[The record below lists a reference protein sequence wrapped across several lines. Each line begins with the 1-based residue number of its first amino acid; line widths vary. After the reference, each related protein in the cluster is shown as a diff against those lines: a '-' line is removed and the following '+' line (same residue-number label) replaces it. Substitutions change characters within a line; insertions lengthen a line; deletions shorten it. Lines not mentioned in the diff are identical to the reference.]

1 MSPRR
6 VVAALISSSL
16 VLALAPPLMASAAIA
31 PVTPATAPA
40 PASTLVSLDT
50 SMVPLAAA
58 AKSSSTSIR
67 VATFNVRTARATKD
81 KRNWFK
87 RAPDVAKEIVAT
99 RPGVVALQE
108 LGPGRADGKTGKLLG
123 HIRQTDHLLATL
135 KKHGG
140 GRYKLVR
147 TSAYI
152 APGTKNSTQ
161 GARIL
166 YDSSRYSVVTN
177 CPNTTGKRNYNTSC
191 KIHLPL
197 LSGDGQTRRRQAA
210 YAQLKDKRTGKT
222 FFVVSAHLDD
232 RHSGKKSTELKYQK
246 LRAKQVSTILSTIT
260 KLNTKKVPVIFGG
273 DLNSWKR
280 SGFAN
285 APRDTLKRGGFAD
298 PATFAKKKINLA
310 YSTVNHFEKTQK
322 RSKKGLGAQLDVV
335 MIKGMKSTSRFE
347 NKTKVT
353 DTTRPSDHN
362 MVIVDVVI

>member
-16 VLALAPPLMASAAIA
+16 VLALAPPLIAAA
-31 PVTPATAPA
+31 ATAPA
-40 PASTLVSLDT
+40 APVAVPVASLVSLDT

-58 AKSSSTSIR
+58 ASSSRTSIR
-67 VATFNVRTARATKD
+67 VATFNVRTARATGD
-81 KRNWFK
+81 KRNWSK
-87 RAPDVAKEIVAT
+87 RAPDVAREILSTKA
-99 RPGVVALQE
+99 GVVALQE

-135 KKHGG
+135 KRYGG

-166 YDSSRYSVVTN
+166 YDSSRYTLVTR

-191 KIHLPL
+191 KVHLPV
-197 LSGDGQTRRRQAA
+197 LSGDSQTRRRQAA
-210 YAQLKDKRTGKT
+210 YAQLKDKRTGKS

-232 RHSGKKSTELKYQK
+232 RHSGKKSTELTYQK
-246 LRAKQVSTILSTIT
+246 LRAKQVATILSAVN
-260 KLNTKKVPVIFGG
+260 KVNTRKVPVIFGG
-273 DLNSWKR
+273 DLNSWTR

-285 APRDTLKRGGFAD
+285 APRDTLKRSGFKD
-298 PATFAKKKINLA
+298 PATFATKKINKA
-310 YSTVNHFEKTQK
+310 YPTVNHFDKTQK
-322 RSKKGLGAQLDVV
+322 RSKSGLGAQLDVV
-335 MIKGMKSTSRFE
+335 MVKGLRSTSRFE

-362 MVIVDVVI
+362 LVMADIVI